1 MLFHSEVDMEKLV
14 LALGELADPVVI
26 LIVFSGVSAGLFVGA
41 MPGLTAT
48 MALAVLLPFTF
59 TLPPLLGLVALG
71 AVYMGAI
78 YGGSFAA
85 ILVNTPGT
93 PSSIA
98 TAFEGYPL
106 SKQGRA
112 LEAISVATIASAIG
126 GIAGVL
132 FLLFLSPPL
141 ARLSLRFGPSEYFW
155 VAILGLTLIASL
167 SEGSL
172 LKGLLGGTIGMMLGT
187 MGVAP
192 IGGETRF
199 TFGMPVMQGGV
210 EMIVALI
217 GLFVLPELYNM
228 AAQGRTSLGEVT
240 VTSKEKAS
248 FWRVVKRVLS
258 QPGNLI
264 RSCIIGEIVAII
276 PGAGGNIANLVAYN
290 EAKRASRHPQRFG
303 SGVIEGLVAS
313 ESSNNVTV
321 AGSMVPLL
329 TLGIPGAPPDA
340 VILGV
345 LLLHGLRPGIEL
357 FTTSGVLT
365 YAFILSMGIAA
376 LAMIPVGLIG
386 GRLIYRIIFRTPY
399 YFLVP
404 TIGLATILGTF
415 ALRNSFS
422 DVIIMLILG
431 TAGYL
436 LKQIGINPPPIVL
449 GLILGGIA
457 EVGYVQSTLGG
468 AAYRFPFL
476 RLFENPLSWI
486 LIGMVVFSAAWPY
499 LAALYRRL
507 RSPGLS
513 KGDDP

>member
-1 MLFHSEVDMEKLV
+1 MDIFLQAM
-14 LALGELADPVVI
+14 GELTRPYVI
-26 LIVFSGVSAGLFVGA
+26 LLIFGGVSAGLFVGA

-59 TLPPLLGLVALG
+59 TMTPLNGLVSLG

-98 TAFEGYPL
+98 TAFEGYPMA
-106 SKQGRA
+106 KQGRA
-112 LEAISVATIASAIG
+112 MEAIGIATISSAIG

-132 FLLFLSPPL
+132 FLLFLAPPL
-141 ARLSLRFGPSEYFW
+141 AVLSIRFGPAEFFW

-172 LKGLLGGTIGMMLGT
+172 LKGLLGGTIGIMLGT
-187 MGVAP
+187 IGVSP
-192 IGGETRF
+192 IGGESRF
-199 TFGMPVMQGGV
+199 TLGFPVMQGGI

-228 AAQGRTSLGEVT
+228 AALARTSLGAVS
-240 VTSKEKAS
+240 VSAREKAS
-248 FWRVVKRVLS
+248 FLRVTLKVLS
-258 QPGNLI
+258 KPGNLV
-264 RSCIIGEIVAII
+264 RSCVIGQIVAII

-290 EAKRASRHPQRFG
+290 EAKRASKHPERFG
-303 SGVIEGLVAS
+303 TGTTEGLIAT

-345 LLLHGLRPGIEL
+345 MLLHGLRPGLEL

-365 YAFILSMGIAA
+365 YAFIISMGLAAIA
-376 LAMIPVGLIG
+376 MVPVGLLG
-386 GRLIYRIIFRTPY
+386 GRLIYRVIFRTPY

-404 TIGLATILGTF
+404 TIGLATIIGTF
-415 ALRNSFS
+415 ALRNSMA
-422 DVIIMLILG
+422 DVFIMLTLG
-431 TAGYL
+431 TIGYL
-436 LKQIGINPPPIVL
+436 LKQIGIMPAPIVL
-449 GLILGGIA
+449 GLILGAIA
-457 EVGYVQSTLGG
+457 EVGYVQSMLGG
-468 AAYRFPFL
+468 MAYRFPQV

-486 LIGMVVFSAAWPY
+486 LIAIVVVSAAWPFI
-499 LAALYRRL
+499 LILLRRM
-507 RSPGLS
+507 RSDNS
-513 KGDDP
+513 KGGAQ

>member
-1 MLFHSEVDMEKLV
+1 MDV
-14 LALGELADPVVI
+14 LGQALLQLADPIVI
-26 LIVFSGVSAGLFVGA
+26 LIVFAGVTAGLFVGA

-59 TLPPLLGLVALG
+59 TMPPLLGLVALG

-78 YGGSFAA
+78 YGGAFAA

-106 SKQGRA
+106 AKQGRA
-112 LEAISVATIASAIG
+112 LEAISVATVSSAIG
-126 GIAGVL
+126 GVAGTI

-141 ARLSLRFGPSEYFW
+141 AKLSLKFGPAEFFW
-155 VAILGLTLIASL
+155 VAMLGLTLIASL
-167 SEGSL
+167 SEGSI
-172 LKGLLGGTIGMMLGT
+172 LKGLLGGTFGIMLGT
-187 MGVAP
+187 MGVSP

-199 TFGMPVMQGGV
+199 VFGLPVMQGGI

-228 AAQGRTSLGEVT
+228 AAQGRAALGEVALD
-240 VTSKEKAS
+240 SRERAS
-248 FWRVVKRVLS
+248 FWHTAKVVLS
-258 QPGNLI
+258 MPGNLI
-264 RSCIIGEIVAII
+264 RSCTIGEIVAII

-290 EAKRASRHPQRFG
+290 EAKRASRHPERYG
-303 SGVIEGLVAS
+303 TGVVEGLVAT

-329 TLGIPGAPPDA
+329 TLGIPGSPPDA

-345 LLLHGLRPGIEL
+345 MLLHGLRPGIEL

-365 YAFILSMGIAA
+365 YGFMISMGLSA
-376 LAMIPVGLIG
+376 LALIPVGILG
-386 GRLIYRIIFRTPY
+386 GRVIYRIIFRTPY

-404 TIGLATILGTF
+404 TIALATILGTF
-415 ALRNSFS
+415 ALRNSIS

-431 TAGYL
+431 TAGFL
-436 LKQIGINPPPIVL
+436 LKQIGINPAPIVL
-449 GLILGGIA
+449 GLILGSIA
-457 EVGYVQSTLGG
+457 EVGFVQTMLGG
-468 AAYRFPFL
+468 MAYDYPVL
-476 RLFENPLSWI
+476 RLFESQLSWI
-486 LIGMVVFSAAWPY
+486 IIAMVAVSAAWPY
-499 LAALYRRL
+499 LAVIWKRRPS
-507 RSPGLS
+507 RKQQS
-513 KGDDP
+513 KEQEQ

>member
-1 MLFHSEVDMEKLV
+1 MDIFL
-14 LALGELADPVVI
+14 LAMGELTRPYVI
-26 LIVFSGVSAGLFVGA
+26 LLIFGGVSAGLFVGA

-59 TLPPLLGLVALG
+59 TMTPLNGLVSLG

-98 TAFEGYPL
+98 TAFEGYPMA
-106 SKQGRA
+106 KQGRA
-112 LEAISVATIASAIG
+112 MEAIGIATISSAIG

-132 FLLFLSPPL
+132 FLLFLAPPL
-141 ARLSLRFGPSEYFW
+141 AVLSIRFGPAEFFW

-172 LKGLLGGTIGMMLGT
+172 LKGLLGGTIGIMLGT
-187 MGVAP
+187 IGVSP
-192 IGGETRF
+192 IGGESRF
-199 TFGMPVMQGGV
+199 TLGFPVMQGGI

-228 AAQGRTSLGEVT
+228 AALARTSLGAVS
-240 VTSKEKAS
+240 VSAKEKGT
-248 FWRVVKRVLS
+248 FWRVTLKVLS
-258 QPGNLI
+258 KPGNLI
-264 RSCIIGEIVAII
+264 RSCVIGQIVAII

-290 EAKRASRHPQRFG
+290 EAKRASKHPERFG
-303 SGVIEGLVAS
+303 TGTSEGLIAT

-345 LLLHGLRPGIEL
+345 MLLHGLRPGLEL

-365 YAFILSMGIAA
+365 YAFIISMGLAA
-376 LAMIPVGLIG
+376 LAMIPVGLLG
-386 GRLIYRIIFRTPY
+386 GRLIYRVIFRTPY

-404 TIGLATILGTF
+404 TIGLATIIGTF
-415 ALRNSFS
+415 ALRNSIT
-422 DVIIMLILG
+422 DVFIMLILG
-431 TAGYL
+431 TLGYL
-436 LKQIGINPPPIVL
+436 LKQIGIMAAPIVL
-449 GLILGGIA
+449 GLILGAIA
-457 EVGYVQSTLGG
+457 EVGYVQSMLGG
-468 AAYRFPFL
+468 MAYRFPQA

-486 LIGMVVFSAAWPY
+486 LIAIVAVSAAWPFI
-499 LAALYRRL
+499 LLLLRRM
-507 RSPGLS
+507 RSDNS
-513 KGDDP
+513 KGGAQ

>member
-1 MLFHSEVDMEKLV
+1 MSTLYQ
-14 LALGELADPVVI
+14 ALLQLADPLVI

-59 TLPPLLGLVALG
+59 TMPPLYGLVALG

-112 LEAISVATIASAIG
+112 LEAISVATISSAIG
-126 GIAGVL
+126 GVAGVL

-141 ARLSLRFGPSEYFW
+141 ARLSLRFGPPEYFW
-155 VAILGLTLIASL
+155 VAMLGLTLIASL

-172 LKGLLGGTIGMMLGT
+172 LKGLLGGAIGMMLGT
-187 MGVAP
+187 VGVAP

-228 AAQGRTSLGEVT
+228 AAMGRTALGEVT
-240 VTSKEKAS
+240 VDSRQKAS
-248 FWRVVKRVLS
+248 FWRVCGRVLS
-258 QPGNLI
+258 MPGNLI
-264 RSCIIGEIVAII
+264 RSCLIGEIVAII

-290 EAKRASRHPQRFG
+290 EAKRASRHPERFG
-303 SGVIEGLVAS
+303 TGVVEGLVAT

-365 YAFILSMGIAA
+365 YGFIVSMGLAA
-376 LAMIPVGLIG
+376 LAMIPVGLLG

-415 ALRNSFS
+415 ALRNSIS

-436 LKQIGINPPPIVL
+436 LKQIGIAPAPIVL
-449 GLILGGIA
+449 GLILGSIA
-457 EVGYVQSTLGG
+457 EVGYVQTMLGG
-468 AAYRFPFL
+468 AAYQYPIL
-476 RLFENPLSWI
+476 RLFQSPLSWI
-486 LIGMVVFSAAWPY
+486 LIAMVIFSAAWPFV
-499 LAALYRRL
+499 AAMVRRM
-507 RSPGLS
+507 RNRNTP
-513 KGDDP
+513 PREE

>member
-1 MLFHSEVDMEKLV
+1 MDL
-14 LALGELADPVVI
+14 LGQAIIKLADPVVI
-26 LIVFSGVSAGLFVGA
+26 LIVFGGVSSGLFVGA

-106 SKQGRA
+106 AKQGRA
-112 LEAISVATIASAIG
+112 LEAISIATVSSAIG
-126 GIAGVL
+126 GIAGVI
-132 FLLFLSPPL
+132 FLLTLSPPL
-141 ARLSLRFGPSEYFW
+141 ARLSLKFGPAEYFW
-155 VAILGLTLIASL
+155 VAMLGLTLIASL
-167 SEGSL
+167 SEGSIS
-172 LKGLLGGTIGMMLGT
+172 KGLLGGTIGMMLGT
-187 MGVAP
+187 MGVSP

-228 AAQGRTSLGEVT
+228 AAQGRTALGEVS
-240 VTSKEKAS
+240 VSSRERAS
-248 FWRVVKRVLS
+248 FWRTVTRVLS
-258 QPGNLI
+258 MPGNLI
-264 RSCIIGEIVAII
+264 RSCAIGEIVAII

-290 EAKRASRHPQRFG
+290 EAKRASRHPELFG
-303 SGVIEGLVAS
+303 TGVVEGLVAS

-345 LLLHGLRPGIEL
+345 MLLHGLRPGIEL

-365 YAFILSMGIAA
+365 YGFIISMGLAA
-376 LAMIPVGLIG
+376 LAMIPVGLLG
-386 GRLIYRIIFRTPY
+386 GRLIYRIIFKTPY

-404 TIGLATILGTF
+404 TIGLATILGTY
-415 ALRNSFS
+415 ALRNSAS

-436 LKQIGINPPPIVL
+436 LKQLGIYPAPIVL

-457 EVGYVQSTLGG
+457 EVGYVQSILRGL
-468 AAYRFPFL
+468 AYRFPSA
-476 RLFENPLSWI
+476 RLFENYLSWI
-486 LIGMVVFSAAWPY
+486 LIGMVVVSAAWPY
-499 LAALYRRL
+499 MAALWRR
-507 RSPGLS
+507 RSRGNLQE
-513 KGDDP
+513 KEEDR

>member
-1 MLFHSEVDMEKLV
+1 MELFQETLIQLLH
-14 LALGELADPVVI
+14 PYI
-26 LIVFSGVSAGLFVGA
+26 LIIIFGGVTSGLFVGA

-59 TLPPLLGLVALG
+59 TMTPLHGLVALG

-106 SKQGRA
+106 AKKGRA
-112 LEAISVATIASAIG
+112 IEAIYVATISSAIG

-132 FLLFLSPPL
+132 FLLLLSPPL
-141 ARLSLRFGPSEYFW
+141 ARLSIRFGPAEYFW
-155 VAILGLTLIASL
+155 VAMLGLTLIASL

-172 LKGLLGGTIGMMLGT
+172 LKGLLGGALGMILGT
-187 MGVAP
+187 IGVAP

-199 TFGMPVMQGGV
+199 TFGLPVLQGGV

-228 AAQGRTSLGEVT
+228 ATQGRAALQEV
-240 VTSKEKAS
+240 SIDSDRQSS
-248 FWRVVKRVLS
+248 FFQLVKKVLS
-258 QPGNLI
+258 MPGNLI

-290 EAKRASRHPQRFG
+290 EAKRASRHPEKYG
-303 SGVIEGLVAS
+303 TGVIEGLVAT

-357 FTTSGVLT
+357 FTTSGKLT
-365 YAFILSMGIAA
+365 YGFIISMGLAAIA
-376 LAMIPVGLIG
+376 MVPVGIIG
-386 GRLIYRIIFRTPY
+386 GRLIYRVIFKTPY

-404 TIGLATILGTF
+404 TISLATILGTF
-415 ALRNSFS
+415 ALRNSIT
-422 DVIIMLILG
+422 DVLIMIILG
-431 TAGYL
+431 TAGYI
-436 LKQIGINPPPIVL
+436 LKQVGIAPAPIVL
-449 GLILGGIA
+449 GLILGSIA
-457 EVGYVQSTLGG
+457 EIGFVQSLLRGT
-468 AAYRFPFL
+468 AYPYPIL
-476 RLFENPLSWI
+476 KLFENPLSHI
-486 LIGMVVFSAAWPY
+486 LIAMTVLSVAWPY
-499 LAALYRRL
+499 LSVLYRRF
-507 RSPGLS
+507 
-513 KGDDP
+513 KQQKKAKE

>member
-1 MLFHSEVDMEKLV
+1 MDIFLQAV
-14 LALGELADPVVI
+14 GELTRPYVI
-26 LIVFSGVSAGLFVGA
+26 LLIFGGVSAGLFVGA

-59 TLPPLLGLVALG
+59 SMTPLNGLVSLG

-98 TAFEGYPL
+98 TAFEGYPMA
-106 SKQGRA
+106 KQGRA
-112 LEAISVATIASAIG
+112 MEAIGIATISSAIG

-132 FLLFLSPPL
+132 FLLFLAPPL
-141 ARLSLRFGPSEYFW
+141 AVLSIRFGPAEFFW

-172 LKGLLGGTIGMMLGT
+172 LKGLLGGTIGIMLGT
-187 MGVAP
+187 IGVSP
-192 IGGETRF
+192 IGGESRF
-199 TFGMPVMQGGV
+199 TLGFPVMQGGI

-217 GLFVLPELYNM
+217 GLFVMPELYNM
-228 AAQGRTSLGEVT
+228 AALARTSLGAVS
-240 VTSKEKAS
+240 VSSKEDAS
-248 FWRVVKRVLS
+248 FWRVTLKVLS
-258 QPGNLI
+258 KPGNLV

-290 EAKRASRHPQRFG
+290 EAKRASKHPERFG
-303 SGVIEGLVAS
+303 TGTSEGLIAS

-345 LLLHGLRPGIEL
+345 MLLHGLRPGLEL

-365 YAFILSMGIAA
+365 YAFIISMGLAAIA
-376 LAMIPVGLIG
+376 MVPVGLLG
-386 GRLIYRIIFRTPY
+386 GRLIYRVIFRTPY

-404 TIGLATILGTF
+404 TIGLATIIGTF
-415 ALRNSFS
+415 ALRNSMS
-422 DVIIMLILG
+422 DVFIMLILG
-431 TAGYL
+431 TTGYL
-436 LKQIGINPPPIVL
+436 LKQIGIMPAPIVL
-449 GLILGGIA
+449 GLILGAIA
-457 EVGYVQSTLGG
+457 EVGYVQAMLGG
-468 AAYRFPFL
+468 MAYRFPQA
-476 RLFENPLSWI
+476 RLFENLLSWV
-486 LIGMVVFSAAWPY
+486 LIAIVVVSAAWPFI
-499 LAALYRRL
+499 LILLRRM
-507 RSPGLS
+507 RSGTK
-513 KGDDP
+513 KGGAQ

>member
-1 MLFHSEVDMEKLV
+1 MEKFV
-14 LALGELADPVVI
+14 LALVELADPAII
-26 LIVFSGVSAGLFVGA
+26 LIVFTGVSAGLFVGA

-59 TLPPLLGLVALG
+59 TLPPLYGLVALG

-112 LEAISVATIASAIG
+112 LEAISIATVASAIG

-141 ARLSLRFGPSEYFW
+141 AKLSLRFGPSEYFW
-155 VAILGLTLIASL
+155 VAMLGLTLIASL

-172 LKGLLGGTIGMMLGT
+172 LKGLLGGAIGMMLGT
-187 MGVAP
+187 IGVAP

-199 TFGMPVMQGGV
+199 TFGLPVMQGGV

-228 AAQGRTSLGEVT
+228 AALGRASLGEVT
-240 VTSKEKAS
+240 VDSKEKAA
-248 FWRVVKRVLS
+248 FWPVVARVFSK
-258 QPGNLI
+258 PGNLI

-290 EAKRASRHPQRFG
+290 EAKRASKHPERFG
-303 SGVIEGLVAS
+303 TGVIEGLVAT

-365 YAFILSMGIAA
+365 YAFIVSMGLAA
-376 LAMIPVGLIG
+376 LAMVPVGLLG

-415 ALRNSFS
+415 ALRNSLS

-436 LKQIGINPPPIVL
+436 LKQIGIHPAPIVL
-449 GLILGGIA
+449 GLILGSIA
-457 EVGYVQSTLGG
+457 EVGFVQAMLGG
-468 AAYRFPFL
+468 AAYNYPIL
-476 RLFENPLSWI
+476 RLFESSLSWV
-486 LIGMVVFSAAWPY
+486 LIVMVVFSTAWPFIMS
-499 LAALYRRL
+499 AYRRMQL
-507 RSPGLS
+507 RRGS
-513 KGDDP
+513 KEDET

>member
-1 MLFHSEVDMEKLV
+1 MSTLYQALV
-14 LALGELADPVVI
+14 QLADPLVI

-59 TLPPLLGLVALG
+59 TMPPLYGLVALG

-112 LEAISVATIASAIG
+112 LEAISVATISSAIG

-141 ARLSLRFGPSEYFW
+141 ARLSLRFGPPEYFW
-155 VAILGLTLIASL
+155 VAMLGLTLIASL

-172 LKGLLGGTIGMMLGT
+172 LKGLLGGAIGMMLGT
-187 MGVAP
+187 VGVAP

-228 AAQGRTSLGEVT
+228 AAMGRTALGEVT
-240 VTSKEKAS
+240 VDSKQKAS
-248 FWRVVKRVLS
+248 FWRVCGRVLS
-258 QPGNLI
+258 MPGNLI

-290 EAKRASRHPQRFG
+290 EAKRASRHPERFG
-303 SGVIEGLVAS
+303 TGVVEGLVAT

-365 YAFILSMGIAA
+365 YGFIVSMGLAA
-376 LAMIPVGLIG
+376 LAMIPVGLLG

-415 ALRNSFS
+415 ALRNSIS

-436 LKQIGINPPPIVL
+436 LKQIGIAPAPIVL
-449 GLILGGIA
+449 GLILGSIA
-457 EVGYVQSTLGG
+457 EVGYVQTMLGG
-468 AAYRFPFL
+468 AAYQYPIL
-476 RLFENPLSWI
+476 RLFQSPLSWI
-486 LIGMVVFSAAWPY
+486 LIAMVMFSAAWPFV
-499 LAALYRRL
+499 AATVRRM
-507 RSPGLS
+507 RNRNSPPEE
-513 KGDDP
+513 DR

>member
-1 MLFHSEVDMEKLV
+1 MEKFF
-14 LALGELADPVVI
+14 LALVQLSDPLVI
-26 LIVFSGVSAGLFVGA
+26 VIIFAGVTAGLFVGA

-59 TLPPLLGLVALG
+59 TLPPLHGLVALG

-112 LEAISVATIASAIG
+112 LEAISVATIASAVG

-132 FLLFLSPPL
+132 FLICLAPPL
-141 ARLSLRFGPSEYFW
+141 ARLSLRFGPAEYFW
-155 VAILGLTLIASL
+155 VAMLGLTLIASL
-167 SEGSL
+167 SEGSI
-172 LKGLLGGTIGMMLGT
+172 LKGLLGGAIGMILGT
-187 MGVAP
+187 IGVAP

-217 GLFVLPELYNM
+217 GLFVLPELYTM
-228 AAQGRTSLGEVT
+228 AALGRASLGEVS
-240 VTSKEKAS
+240 VSSKENAS
-248 FWRVVKRVLS
+248 FWRVCVKVFS
-258 QPGNLI
+258 MPGNLI
-264 RSCIIGEIVAII
+264 RSCVIGEIVAII

-290 EAKRASRHPQRFG
+290 EAKRASRHPERFG
-303 SGVIEGLVAS
+303 TGVIEGLVAT

-365 YAFILSMGIAA
+365 YAFMISMGLAAIA
-376 LAMIPVGLIG
+376 MVPVGLLG
-386 GRLIYRIIFRTPY
+386 GRLIYRIIFKTPY

-415 ALRNSFS
+415 ALRKSIS
-422 DVIIMLILG
+422 DVI
-431 TAGYL
+431 
-436 LKQIGINPPPIVL
+436 
-449 GLILGGIA
+449 
-457 EVGYVQSTLGG
+457 
-468 AAYRFPFL
+468 
-476 RLFENPLSWI
+476 
-486 LIGMVVFSAAWPY
+486 
-499 LAALYRRL
+499 
-507 RSPGLS
+507 
-513 KGDDP
+513 

>member
-1 MLFHSEVDMEKLV
+1 MFLETL
-14 LALGELADPVVI
+14 LLLLDPVII
-26 LIVFSGVSAGLFVGA
+26 LSIFAGVSAGLFVGA

-59 TLPPLLGLVALG
+59 TLPPLHGLVALG

-98 TAFEGYPL
+98 TAFEGYPM

-112 LEAISVATIASAIG
+112 LEALSLATVASAVG
-126 GIAGVL
+126 GIAGSL
-132 FLLFLSPPL
+132 FLLLLSPPL
-141 ARLSLRFGPSEYFW
+141 ARLSIRFGPSEYFW

-167 SEGSL
+167 SEGSTV
-172 LKGLLGGTIGMMLGT
+172 KGMLGGALGMIIGTI
-187 MGVAP
+187 GVAP

-217 GLFVLPELYNM
+217 GLFVLPELYGI
-228 AAQGRTSLGEVT
+228 AAKGRTALTAVEVD
-240 VTSKEKAS
+240 SKNRSS
-248 FWRVVKRVLS
+248 FWQVTKKVFS
-258 QPGNLI
+258 MPGNLI

-276 PGAGGNIANLVAYN
+276 PGAGGNIANLIAYN
-290 EAKRASRHPQRFG
+290 EAKRASKHPEKFG
-303 SGVIEGLVAS
+303 TGVPEGLIAS

-345 LLLHGLRPGIEL
+345 MLLHGLRPGIEL
-357 FTTSGVLT
+357 FTTSGQLT
-365 YAFILSMGIAA
+365 YGFIISMGLAAIA
-376 LAMIPVGLIG
+376 MVPVGLLG
-386 GRLIYRIIFRTPY
+386 SRLIYKVIFKTPY

-404 TIGLATILGTF
+404 TIALATILGTY
-415 ALRNSFS
+415 AVRNSQT

-431 TAGYL
+431 TTGHL
-436 LKQIGINPPPIVL
+436 LKQLGVAPAPIVL
-449 GLILGGIA
+449 GLILGNIA
-457 EVGYVQSTLGG
+457 EMGYVQTILGG
-468 AAYRFPFL
+468 QAYQYPFL
-476 RLFENPLSWI
+476 RLFENGLSHI
-486 LIGMVVFSAAWPY
+486 LIGMILFSAAWPY
-499 LAALYRRL
+499 ISALKRRI
-507 RSPGLS
+507 RSRKAGS
-513 KGDDP
+513 KEDRHE

>member
-1 MLFHSEVDMEKLV
+1 MEVFKETFLQLMDPFV
-14 LALGELADPVVI
+14 LL
-26 LIVFSGVSAGLFVGA
+26 LIFGGVTAGLFTGA

-59 TLPPLLGLVALG
+59 TLPPLHGLVALG

-98 TAFEGYPL
+98 TAFEGYPMA
-106 SKQGRA
+106 KQGRA
-112 LEAISVATIASAIG
+112 IEAINIATVSSAIG

-132 FLLFLSPPL
+132 FLLWLSPPL
-141 ARLSLRFGPSEYFW
+141 ARLSLSFGPAEYFW
-155 VAILGLTLIASL
+155 VAMLGLTLIASL

-172 LKGLLGGTIGMMLGT
+172 LKGMLGGTLGVVLGT
-187 MGVAP
+187 IGVAP

-199 TFGMPVMQGGV
+199 TYGMPVLQGGV
-210 EMIVALI
+210 AMIVALI

-228 AAQGRTSLGEVT
+228 AALARSSLSDVDMNRQ
-240 VTSKEKAS
+240 KQAS
-248 FWRVVKRVLS
+248 FWYAIKRVFKM
-258 QPGNLI
+258 PGNLI
-264 RSCIIGEIVAII
+264 RSCIIGEIIAII

-290 EAKRASRHPQRFG
+290 EAKRASRHPERFG
-303 SGVIEGLVAS
+303 TGTIEGLVAT

-357 FTTSGVLT
+357 FTTSGTLT
-365 YAFILSMGIAA
+365 YGFIISMGLSA
-376 LAMIPVGLIG
+376 LAMIPVGILG
-386 GRLIYRIIFRTPY
+386 GRLIYRVINRTPY
-399 YFLVP
+399 YCLVP
-404 TIGLATILGTF
+404 AIALATILGTF
-415 ALRNSFS
+415 ALRNSIT

-431 TAGYL
+431 TLGFL
-436 LKQIGINPPPIVL
+436 VKQVGVTSAPIVL
-449 GLILGGIA
+449 GLILGQIA
-457 EVGYVQSTLGG
+457 EVGYVQAVLGG
-468 AAYRFPFL
+468 QAYEYPVL
-476 RLFENPLSWI
+476 RLFENPLSYI
-486 LIGMVVFSAAWPY
+486 LIAMTVFSAAWPY
-499 LAALYRRL
+499 ISAFFRRL
-507 RSPGLS
+507 RRPKAKRGVDHDEKS
-513 KGDDP
+513 

>member
-1 MLFHSEVDMEKLV
+1 MEKLF
-14 LALGELADPVVI
+14 LAMVELADPVVI
-26 LIVFSGVSAGLFVGA
+26 LLIFGGVSAGLFVGA

-59 TLPPLLGLVALG
+59 TLSPLHGLVALG

-112 LEAISVATIASAIG
+112 LEAISVATVSSAIG

-155 VAILGLTLIASL
+155 VAMLGLTLIASL

-172 LKGLLGGTIGMMLGT
+172 LKGLLGGAIGMMLGT
-187 MGVAP
+187 IGVAP

-199 TFGMPVMQGGV
+199 TFGLPVMQGGV

-228 AAQGRTSLGEVT
+228 AAQGRTALGEVT
-240 VTSKEKAS
+240 LSSKERAS
-248 FWRVVKRVLS
+248 FWRVTTRVLS
-258 QPGNLI
+258 MPGNLI

-290 EAKRASRHPQRFG
+290 ECKRASKHPERFG
-303 SGVIEGLVAS
+303 TGLVEGLVAT

-365 YAFILSMGIAA
+365 YAFMISMGLAA
-376 LAMIPVGLIG
+376 VAMVPVGLLG
-386 GRLIYRIIFRTPY
+386 GRLIYRMIFRTPY

-404 TIGLATILGTF
+404 TIALATILGTF
-415 ALRNSFS
+415 ALRNSIS

-436 LKQIGINPPPIVL
+436 LKQIGIHPAPIVL
-449 GLILGGIA
+449 GLILGSIA
-457 EVGYVQSTLGG
+457 EVGFVQTLLGG
-468 AAYRFPFL
+468 AVYRYPFL
-476 RLFENPLSWI
+476 RLFEDPLSWI
-486 LIGMVVFSAAWPY
+486 LIVMVVVSAAWPY
-499 LAALYRRL
+499 LAVLL
-507 RSPGLS
+507 RHWRSNRS
-513 KGDDP
+513 DKEEATR

>member
-1 MLFHSEVDMEKLV
+1 METFF
-14 LALGELADPVVI
+14 LALAELADPAII
-26 LIVFSGVSAGLFVGA
+26 LIVFAGVSAGLFVGA

-59 TLPPLLGLVALG
+59 TLTPLYGLVALG

-112 LEAISVATIASAIG
+112 LEAISVATVASAIG

-141 ARLSLRFGPSEYFW
+141 AKLSLRFGPSEYFW
-155 VAILGLTLIASL
+155 VAMLGLTLIASL

-172 LKGLLGGTIGMMLGT
+172 MKGLLGGAIGMMLGT
-187 MGVAP
+187 IGVAP

-228 AAQGRTSLGEVT
+228 AAQGRTALGEVT
-240 VTSKEKAS
+240 VDSKEKAS
-248 FWRVVKRVLS
+248 FWSVVVRVFSK
-258 QPGNLI
+258 PGNLI

-290 EAKRASRHPQRFG
+290 EAKRASRHPERFG
-303 SGVIEGLVAS
+303 TGVIDGLVAT

-365 YAFILSMGIAA
+365 YAFIVSMGLAA
-376 LAMIPVGLIG
+376 LAMVPVGLLG

-415 ALRNSFS
+415 ALRNSIS

-436 LKQIGINPPPIVL
+436 FKQIGIHPPPIVL
-449 GLILGGIA
+449 GLILGSIA
-457 EVGYVQSTLGG
+457 EVGYVQAMLGG
-468 AAYRFPFL
+468 AAYNYPIL
-476 RLFENPLSWI
+476 RLFENSLSWV
-486 LIGMVVFSAAWPY
+486 LIVMVVFSAAWPF
-499 LAALYRRL
+499 LMGVYRRMQL
-507 RSPGLS
+507 RRGS
-513 KGDDP
+513 KENEK

>member
-1 MLFHSEVDMEKLV
+1 MDIFLQAM
-14 LALGELADPVVI
+14 GELAHPKVI
-26 LIVFSGVSAGLFVGA
+26 LLIFGGVTSGLFVGA

-59 TLPPLLGLVALG
+59 TMTPMNGLVSLG

-106 SKQGRA
+106 AKQGRA
-112 LEAISVATIASAIG
+112 IEAISVATVASAVG

-132 FLLFLSPPL
+132 FLLFLAPPL
-141 ARLSLRFGPSEYFW
+141 ARLSIRFGPSEYFW
-155 VAILGLTLIASL
+155 VAMLGLTLIASL

-172 LKGLLGGTIGMMLGT
+172 LKGLLGGAIGMMLGT
-187 MGVAP
+187 IGVAP

-199 TFGMPVMQGGV
+199 TLGFPVMQGGI

-228 AAQGRTSLGEVT
+228 AALGRTSLGEVN
-240 VTSKEKAS
+240 VSSMEKSS
-248 FWRVVKRVLS
+248 FWQVTRRVFS

-290 EAKRASRHPQRFG
+290 EAKRASRHPERFG
-303 SGVIEGLVAS
+303 TGMIEGLVAS

-345 LLLHGLRPGIEL
+345 MLLHGLRPGIEL

-365 YAFILSMGIAA
+365 YAFIISMA
-376 LAMIPVGLIG
+376 LAAIAMVPVGLIG
-386 GRLIYRIIFRTPY
+386 GRIIYRIIFRTPY

-404 TIGLATILGTF
+404 TIGLATIIGTF
-415 ALRNSFS
+415 ALRNSIS
-422 DVIIMLILG
+422 DVFIMLILG
-431 TAGYL
+431 TGGYL
-436 LKQIGINPPPIVL
+436 LKQIGISAAPIVL
-449 GLILGGIA
+449 GLILGTIA
-457 EVGYVQSTLGG
+457 EIGFVQAMLSG
-468 AAYRFPFL
+468 AAYRFPAQ
-476 RLFENPLSWI
+476 RLFENSLSWI
-486 LIGMVVFSAAWPY
+486 LIVMVIVSTAWPF
-499 LAALYRRL
+499 LSAFYRRI
-507 RSPGLS
+507 RPIKDNEG
-513 KGDDP
+513 GTR